1 MPFRIL
7 GGFKGTL
14 FVLFR
19 SWDLIVHFLSCINYL
34 LLNPKNSKL
43 YPLKYISRMTIHK
56 LVSKF
61 CRTTALSSH
70 KSWDISTIFKGVF
83 KVFKSMAFSC
93 KFWGISFIWSSI
105 NLFMGTLKS
114 VCSSWFALISRDKYE
129 HTHLRVP
136 ILDFEGFG
144 SYIKRFGDKEI
155 SWVIISQGYFR
166 GGADPKS
173 ILVVFTLFWRFF
185 EWSGNIW
192 FNYSNY
198 IVLTIF
204 ALSSHR
210 SRVVLTVF

>member
-70 KSWDISTIFKGVF
+70 KSWDISTIFKGGEA
-83 KVFKSMAFSC
+83 VFKSMAFSF

-136 ILDFEGFG
+136 IHNCNHKKKYQNFHKWNL
-144 SYIKRFGDKEI
+144 SRWIWHKI
-155 SWVIISQGYFR
+155 V
-166 GGADPKS
+166 A
-173 ILVVFTLFWRFF
+173 ILAKNFH
-185 EWSGNIW
+185 
-192 FNYSNY
+192 Y
-198 IVLTIF
+198 
-204 ALSSHR
+204 
-210 SRVVLTVF
+210 